1 MQLAVE
7 YSPRHC
13 WANHRADRAKGD
25 RMALG
30 FYITAKGFT
39 QERYDTTL
47 VQIEEAGAGAPA
59 GRISHVALETNGEI
73 QVFDVWESQEAFD
86 AFGVTLLPILAAA
99 GVEMN
104 EPMVARVHN
113 EIKG

>member
-1 MQLAVE
+1 VPKAQLAHTIVA
-7 YSPRHC
+7 PRSTV
-13 WANHRADRAKGD
+13 RG
-25 RMALG
+25 
-30 FYITAKGFT
+30 I
-39 QERYDTTL
+39 
-47 VQIEEAGAGAPA
+47 V
-59 GRISHVALETNGEI
+59 VALETDGEI
-73 QVFDVWESQEAFD
+73 QVFDVWESQEAFE